1 MKLQNNNNYQTI
13 KTIHFIMGQNNT
25 MKIISIFAFVALA
38 TVSCWATQ
46 ESLHLLLA
54 TWPQF
59 LCWIVTI
66 AFFIIASFGTKLIV
80 DSLNQTTYVE
90 NRVPKLIGGI
100 LIVLCFWLIFS
111 MPTNTHTFFYRSS
124 IESIA
129 STDISTTK
137 GYLDQLKN
145 NTLTETKIR
154 DKQTEFS
161 NQVWSLFAELEA
173 EIKNDAN
180 PGFGPYAKRILA
192 SFATLLEVPKVEPL
206 AYKDRSEQSR
216 ARLVDAYRQK
226 IDILMQ
232 TKLTNIRN
240 SMIAPDEETYK
251 SQASTDWINL
261 DFAENMI
268 KSGDLDLN
276 DAYCIKDVNNRL
288 VHGYS
293 TIRTYSNYVEFNSGD
308 KEQYLPTDEDGTPK
322 QVVTKVER
330 MLSVFDVWKDFL
342 SGKYAGRGLI
352 IWVLLSIL
360 VDFGAFIFFD
370 VAFKK
375 DQYSI

>member
-1 MKLQNNNNYQTI
+1 
-13 KTIHFIMGQNNT
+13 MGQNNT
-25 MKIISIFAFVALA
+25 LKIVSIFAFITLA
-38 TVSCWATQ
+38 VVSCWATQ
-46 ESLHLLLA
+46 ESLHLLLDNL
-54 TWPQF
+54 PQF
-59 LCWIVTI
+59 LCWVVTI

-80 DSLNQTTYVE
+80 DSLNQNVYVE
-90 NRVPKLIGGI
+90 GRGKKLIGGI

-111 MPTNTHTFFYRSS
+111 MPTNTHTFFYRST

-129 STDISTTK
+129 SADISMTK

-180 PGFGPYAKRILA
+180 PGFGPNAKRILA
-192 SFATLLEVPKVEPL
+192 SFATLLEVPRVDALTYNDK
-206 AYKDRSEQSR
+206 SQQSR
-216 ARLVDAYRQK
+216 AKLVDAYRTK

-240 SMIAPDEETYK
+240 SMIAPDEDTYK
-251 SQASTDWINL
+251 AQASTDWINL
-261 DFAENMI
+261 DFAENAI
-268 KSGDLDLN
+268 KSGTLDLN
-276 DAYCIKDVNNRL
+276 DAASIKDVNNRL
-288 VHGYS
+288 VHGYM
-293 TIRTYSNYVEFNSGD
+293 TIKTYSNYIEFIPGD
-308 KEQYLPTDEDGTPK
+308 KNQYLPTNEDGNPK
-322 QVVTKVER
+322 QAVTKVEK

-342 SGKYAGRGLI
+342 KGEYSGRGLI

-360 VDFGAFIFFD
+360 VDVGAFIFFD
-370 VAFKK
+370 IAFKK
-375 DQYSI
+375 DQYTI

>member
-1 MKLQNNNNYQTI
+1 
-13 KTIHFIMGQNNT
+13 MGQNNT
-25 MKIISIFAFVALA
+25 LKIVSVFAFVALA
-38 TVSCWATQ
+38 AVSCWATQ

-54 TWPQF
+54 SWPQF
-59 LCWIVTI
+59 LCWVVTI

-80 DSLNQTTYVE
+80 DSLNQNVYVE
-90 NRVPKLIGGI
+90 GRGKKLIFGV

-111 MPTNTHTFFYRSS
+111 IPTNTHTFFYRSS
-124 IESIA
+124 IESIT

-180 PGFGPYAKRILA
+180 PGFGPNARRILA
-192 SFATLLEVPKVEPL
+192 SFATLLEVPRIEPL
-206 AYKDRSEQSR
+206 SFNDRSEQSR
-216 ARLVDAYRQK
+216 AKLVDAYRTK

-232 TKLTNIRN
+232 TKLANIRN

-251 SQASTDWINL
+251 AQAATDWLNL
-261 DFAENMI
+261 DFAENVI

-276 DAYCIKDVNNRL
+276 DAASIKDVNNRL

-293 TIRTYSNYVEFNSGD
+293 TIKTYSNYIDFNTGD
-308 KEQYLPTDEDGTPK
+308 KEQYLPTDEEGNPK
-322 QVVTKVER
+322 QAVTKVER

-342 SGKYAGRGLI
+342 GGKYAGRGLI

-360 VDFGAFIFFD
+360 VDVGAFIFFD
-370 VAFKK
+370 IAFKK
-375 DQYSI
+375 DQYTI

>member
-1 MKLQNNNNYQTI
+1 
-13 KTIHFIMGQNNT
+13 MGQNNT
-25 MKIISIFAFVALA
+25 LKIVSVFAFVALA
-38 TVSCWATQ
+38 AVSCWATQ

-54 TWPQF
+54 SWPQF
-59 LCWIVTI
+59 LCWVVTI

-80 DSLNQTTYVE
+80 DSLNQNVYVE
-90 NRVPKLIGGI
+90 GRGKHISLKLPFARRRHRRDASTDVVGVGD
-100 LIVLCFWLIFS
+100 
-111 MPTNTHTFFYRSS
+111 S
-124 IESIA
+124 IT

-180 PGFGPYAKRILA
+180 PGFGPNAKRILA
-192 SFATLLEVPKVEPL
+192 SFATLLEVPRIEPL
-206 AYKDRSEQSR
+206 SFNDRSEQSR
-216 ARLVDAYRQK
+216 AKLVDAYRTK

-232 TKLTNIRN
+232 TKLANIRN
-240 SMIAPDEETYK
+240 SMIAPDEDTYK
-251 SQASTDWINL
+251 AQASTDWLNL
-261 DFAENMI
+261 DFAENVI

-276 DAYCIKDVNNRL
+276 DAASIKDVNNRL

-293 TIRTYSNYVEFNSGD
+293 TIKTYSNYIDFNAGD
-308 KEQYLPTDEDGTPK
+308 KEQYLPTDEEGNPK
-322 QVVTKVER
+322 QAVTKVER

-342 SGKYAGRGLI
+342 NGKYAGRGLI

-360 VDFGAFIFFD
+360 VDIGAFIFFD
-370 VAFKK
+370 IAFKK
-375 DQYSI
+375 DQYTI